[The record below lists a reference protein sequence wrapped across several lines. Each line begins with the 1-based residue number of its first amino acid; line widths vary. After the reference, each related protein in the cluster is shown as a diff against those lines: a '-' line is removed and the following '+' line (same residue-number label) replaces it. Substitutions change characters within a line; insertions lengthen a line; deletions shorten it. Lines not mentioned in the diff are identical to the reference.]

1 MSSEEYI
8 NKLRR
13 EYNIVNT
20 LNQDR
25 IDITRDEITT
35 APSLPQS
42 PRSTRS
48 TRSNKS
54 NKSTRSVKS
63 TRSNKSNRS
72 TRSVKSNKSTR
83 SNKSTKS
90 TRSNNSNRSTKSN
103 KSTRS
108 TKSMRS
114 TTESVKNIL
123 MGIENELEEDINYV
137 NETNETSRTNTDNR
151 EVMNEREEDGV
162 VDNLFNLD
170 DIIENNTNNNTNDT
184 NDTNDTNNNTNS
196 NTNNNT
202 HITQSLVLEKEE
214 QEINDDLISDN
225 DSTDSENDYSDSDST
240 DSINSANS
248 MELFDELDYESDF
261 DESKRRMIVRKEN
274 KNPKILREKRQ
285 MILRLSRFKSRGRVG
300 IPDFK
305 LDRNTYREIKMIFD
319 DEIADIKLTSDIEF
333 YRFIIIA
340 AIFIVEFVTKKIKLD
355 WFEGWCDKLLMN
367 PSKFDISIENTIS
380 CNPKL
385 YGDVNPVMKL
395 FTEIAYD
402 GLILAA
408 GNCFKKVLKKTNRK
422 VEISPPD
429 ETAVML
435 NARINSRSTMPSF

>member
-1 MSSEEYI
+1 MSNEDYI

-35 APSLPQS
+35 APPSPSS
-42 PRSTRS
+42 PRST
-48 TRSNKS
+48 
-54 NKSTRSVKS
+54 KSTRSVKS
-63 TRSNKSNRS
+63 TRSDRSTKSTRSDRSTKSTKSVKSDKSNKSNKS
-72 TRSVKSNKSTR
+72 TKSVKSDRSNKSTR
-83 SNKSTKS
+83 SV
-90 TRSNNSNRSTKSN
+90 
-103 KSTRS
+103 
-108 TKSMRS
+108 KSMRS

-123 MGIENELEEDINYV
+123 MGIENELEEVNYV
-137 NETNETSRTNTDNR
+137 NETNETNETSRTTTDNR

-170 DIIENNTNNNTNDT
+170 DIMENNTHNIHNTNNTNNTNNNTN
-184 NDTNDTNNNTNS
+184 
-196 NTNNNT
+196 
-202 HITQSLVLEKEE
+202 ITQSLVLEKE

-225 DSTDSENDYSDSDST
+225 DSIDSDST
-240 DSINSANS
+240 DSDSTDSADSNVS
-248 MELFDELDYESDF
+248 MELYDELDYDESDF
-261 DESKRRMIVRKEN
+261 DENKRRMIVRKEN

-300 IPDFK
+300 IPEFK

-340 AIFIVEFVTKKIKLD
+340 AIFIVEFITKKIKLD

-367 PSKFDISIENTIS
+367 PSRFDISIENTIS

-408 GNCFKKVLKKTNRK
+408 GNCFKKILRKTNRK

-429 ETAVML
+429 EAAIML
-435 NARINSRSTMPSF
+435 NARINSRSARSSF